1 MKYYLL
7 LYIISIT
14 PLLSKPQCIEKNI
27 NNSIEFS
34 IRLVDSI
41 NDYKHP
47 EYSKVEIK
55 LINNSKDTITF
66 LDVESDDYSI
76 LTLENPNMRFGNTD
90 FGNYYLLAKK
100 TLPPFTSLEKKIIVM
115 YLTYKP
121 NRPVGRFRI
130 GYKYNSIDKNKKIQ
144 TKVKKLNLGTN
155 IIWSNYLEI
164 K

>member
-7 LYIISIT
+7 LYLIIL
-14 PLLSKPQCIEKNI
+14 PLLGKSQCSEKQH
-27 NNSIEFS
+27 NNLIIFS
-34 IRLVDSI
+34 IKLIDSL

-47 EYSKVEIK
+47 EYSKIEIS
-55 LINNSKDTITF
+55 LTNNSKDTVTF
-66 LDVESDDYSI
+66 LDVISDDYSI
-76 LTLENPNMRFGNTD
+76 LTLDNPKMRFGNTD
-90 FGNYYLLAKK
+90 FGNYYQLAKK

-121 NRPVGRFRI
+121 TRPVGRFRI
-130 GYKYNSIDKNKKIQ
+130 GYKYNSINKNKKIQ
-144 TKVKKLNLGTN
+144 TKAKKLNLGTN